1 MLSTLL
7 KSLMKAIYT

>member
-1 MLSTLL
+1 MFSTLV